1 MLQIKEFKLNRI
13 LRTCFKCFGLWFRE
27 NTSLQY
33 KFYGFILH
41 LTFSVLFT
49 LLLLLSVVFVTTSV
63 TEATQA
69 LCVGIPMT
77 VYVAKMI
84 NFVWYSQKIHRSLET
99 VYNFEL
105 NHTQEEG
112 VVQENLKPLIK
123 LSILYVV
130 LGNLTI
136 ITAWVQVLFMDE
148 YRLPFVAWY
157 AIDWKDN
164 ATNYWLLYAYQVFSM
179 MMAVNLNSCIEVMP
193 CFLMSMAS
201 TMMELLGERICND
214 GYQSIQ
220 RKEVRKIAET
230 KVQND
235 TVHEYVIIH
244 QEVHQ

>member
-13 LRTCFKCFGLWFRE
+13 LRICFKYFGLWFRE
-27 NTSLQY
+27 STSPQY
-33 KFYGFILH
+33 KIYGFIMH
-41 LTFSVLFT
+41 LIFSVLFT
-49 LLLLLSVVFVTTSV
+49 LLMLLSVVFVTTSV
-63 TEATQA
+63 SEATQA
-69 LCVGIPMT
+69 LCVGIPMV

-84 NFVWYSQKIHRSLET
+84 NFVWYSKTIHRSLET

-105 NHTQEEG
+105 NHTKEEG
-112 VVQENLKPLIK
+112 VVLENLKPLVK

-130 LGNLTI
+130 LGNITI
-136 ITAWVQVLFMDE
+136 ITACIQVLFMEE

-201 TMMELLGERICND
+201 TLMELLGERISKD

-220 RKEVRKIAET
+220 RKEVRKIDEMS
-230 KVQND
+230 VQND
-235 TVHEYVIIH
+235 TVHKYVFIH